1 MKLSPYPPRMGKI
14 TEDTRPHGDFCHR
27 EVGCIPNIDI
37 DLNEFRKYIKL
48 IVQTKRYKMNAK
60 YKILE

>member
-1 MKLSPYPPRMGKI
+1 MTMIVNVEIDLKNKV
-14 TEDTRPHGDFCHR
+14 TV
-27 EVGCIPNIDI
+27 VGCIPNIDI

>member
-1 MKLSPYPPRMGKI
+1 MTL
-14 TEDTRPHGDFCHR
+14 DFMTMIVSV
-27 EVGCIPNIDI
+27 EIDLKNKVTVVGCIPNIDI
-37 DLNEFRKYIKL
+37 DLNEFHKYIKL